1 MKPFETPTAL
11 LCNCN
16 LLITP
21 FVNQKPF
28 TKGEINNKVAPHSIK
43 IEKLKYNFY
52 AMLPALKHLKPLHH
66 A

>member
-21 FVNQKPF
+21 FVNPKPF
-28 TKGEINNKVAPHSIK
+28 TKGEINNKVAPHSIQSK
-43 IEKLKYNFY
+43 TPKATLY
-52 AMLPALKHLKPLHH
+52 AMLPALKHLKPLHY